1 MTDQGTELDGNLPAQ
16 PSEVPDWFA
25 TSEESSPVVNDAPD
39 EAATPPAPLPSAE
52 EPERVEAE
60 YEEPEDEATD
70 EYDESDED
78 VEEEEAMPP
87 APPVRTRRRR
97 PGGQQPTVITVAPSG
112 RGYACADVITA
123 IFLLL
128 TILVVSATILLLANP
143 RSALNPLQP
152 PTYPAILVLATELPT
167 NTPTQTFTPQPNTPT
182 PIPSA
187 TPTRTLTPTPTVTN
201 TPVVGGGALPAATQT
216 VRTAPTQPPFTLS
229 PFPFTV
235 KPLKFTAN
243 TTQDG
248 CQWQS
253 IAGSVVD
260 MSNKPIK
267 GLAIRVTGSNGN
279 IDEVLYSGTET
290 RFGEGGFEVF
300 LGATPREDDYTIQLL
315 GRTGAPISDAINIKT
330 RATCDQNVVIVSFT
344 QNHPY

>member
-1 MTDQGTELDGNLPAQ
+1 MTDQGPDDSLPGE
-16 PSEVPDWFA
+16 PNEVPDWFA
-25 TSEESSPVVNDAPD
+25 TSEESSPVVNESPD
-39 EAATPPAPLPSAE
+39 EEPSPPALPADE
-52 EPERVEAE
+52 EADRIEAGE
-60 YEEPEDEATD
+60 GELDEEAGD
-70 EYDESDED
+70 EYDEP
-78 VEEEEAMPP
+78 EEEEVEEALPP
-87 APPVRTRRRR
+87 APPIRTRRRR
-97 PGGQQPTVITVAPSG
+97 PGGQPTVVTVAPSG

-128 TILVVSATILLLANP
+128 TILVISATILLLANP

-167 NTPTQTFTPQPNTPT
+167 NTPTQTFTPEPATPT

-187 TPTRTLTPTPTVTN
+187 TPTHTLTPTPTVTN
-201 TPVVGGGALPAATQT
+201 TPVVGGGTLPTVTQT
-216 VRTAPTQPPFTLS
+216 VRSAPTEPPFTLS

-235 KPLKFTAN
+235 KPLRYMAN

-260 MSNKPIK
+260 MANKPIK

-279 IDEVLYSGTET
+279 IDEVHYSGTEA

-300 LGATPREDDYTIQLL
+300 LGATPREDEYTIQLL
-315 GRTGAPISDAINIKT
+315 GRTGAPISDAIDIKT
-330 RATCDQNVVIVSFT
+330 KASCDQNVVIVSFT